1 MITNLIG
8 LSNKIIERKKKSFSK
23 MQKIFELDKDPK
35 NWKLINEI
43 TDNWNSHQF
52 EIARAMSNSYRGHFV
67 DNFIQVMEDKN
78 NIGYYVC
85 ELLKIYASYLEHGI
99 AFISFVEKKTD
110 YKRMKKWCQLLF
122 IKFKTVVVFV
132 SMPSYCHTH
141 QKRAYD
147 PCEDYW
153 MEENCDYE
161 YDCKIPIKKIIIH
174 DDVHK
179 GTFDELHFQWDNRY
193 VNGGY
198 VPK

>member
-1 MITNLIG
+1 MIICLIG
-8 LSNKIIERKKKSFSK
+8 LRYDLAKKKIFSKK
-23 MQKIFELDKDPK
+23 MQKIIDLDKNPK
-35 NWKLINEI
+35 DWKLVKEI
-43 TDNWNSHQF
+43 TNDWNSHRF
-52 EIARAMSNSYRGHFV
+52 EMIRASNSYRGHFIN
-67 DNFIQVMEDKN
+67 NFIQVMEDKN

-85 ELLKIYASYLEHGI
+85 ELLKVYASYLQHGI

-110 YKRMKKWCQLLF
+110 YKRLKKWCQLLF

-153 MEENCDYE
+153 IEENCDYE
-161 YDCKIPIKKIIIH
+161 HDCKIPIKKIIIH
-174 DDVHK
+174 DDVHEK
-179 GTFDELHFQWDNRY
+179 KELHFQWDNRY

-198 VPK
+198 IPK